1 MLLEKNHMDL
11 LSGSDLYAGHLQT
24 LSPTLIFFLVPYQY
38 IQLCTPPWSSAN
50 TQNEHIWYLAGL
62 DSVVTDKVTK

>member
-38 IQLCTPPWSSAN
+38 IQLCTPP
-50 TQNEHIWYLAGL
+50 
-62 DSVVTDKVTK
+62 